1 MEMIE
6 DLVKIAIKKIN
17 SFNEDRYYIREGNEE
32 EPPIIYKKI
41 KGGGKEIVCEDI
53 LTITTITVT
62 SNTIMLYDEGSI
74 TIISPSNYTYHG
86 LL

>member
-17 SFNEDRYYIREGNEE
+17 SFNEDRYYIRKGNEE
-32 EPPIIYKKI
+32 EPPIIYKKLNDGI
-41 KGGGKEIVCEDI
+41 ETVYEDI
-53 LTITTITVT
+53 STITTITVT